1 MDFGAQS
8 YDLMWEA
15 MTGALIASYTA
26 VSPFF
31 QFTARGLSLFAILV
45 SPVLSLSHWFSIH
58 FDQLVPY
65 HRLCSLVRCI
75 HSFTTPSRSL
85 LSSHFSLVGAALN
98 ARASTSLMFLVLC
111 CVFIFRTF
119 SAYIETSVSLLCFFF
134 RVSLSL
140 SLSADLSVASYSCD
154 SFFVFLLILLSS
166 HVHLVCVW
174 LCEPACIYRV
184 FLPLCF
190 FNQITLFFHSRLL
203 YGIDLILFTCLQNL
217 LLQFLGYVL
226 FLFSLSLVFSRP

>member
-134 RVSLSL
+134 SCLTLSL
-140 SLSADLSVASYSCD
+140 SLCRFIGRFL
-154 SFFVFLLILLSS
+154 FLWFLLCVPFDFVVVSRS
-166 HVHLVCVW
+166 PHVCVIMW
-174 LCEPACIYRV
+174 TSVHI
-184 FLPLCF
+184 
-190 FNQITLFFHSRLL
+190 
-203 YGIDLILFTCLQNL
+203 
-217 LLQFLGYVL
+217 
-226 FLFSLSLVFSRP
+226 

>member
-140 SLSADLSVASYSCD
+140 SLSLPIYRS
-154 SFFVFLLILLSS
+154 LLILVIPSLCSFWFCCRLTFTSCVCDYVNQRAYIESFSPFVSS
-166 HVHLVCVW
+166 
-174 LCEPACIYRV
+174 IK
-184 FLPLCF
+184 
-190 FNQITLFFHSRLL
+190 
-203 YGIDLILFTCLQNL
+203 
-217 LLQFLGYVL
+217 
-226 FLFSLSLVFSRP
+226 SLSFSILDCYTE